1 MNKYEEALMEVEEIA
16 YKQYED
22 ACYNKTTKARAM
34 EYERKLK
41 DDTKILQELVDKAA
55 PMKPLRLGNMVLCGK
70 CHRNTIFRMRSGDKL
85 YRCDS
90 ECGQVVDWSDEN
102 DVCS

>member
-1 MNKYEEALMEVEEIA
+1 MNKYQEALMEVEEIA

-41 DDTKILQELVDKAA
+41 DDTKILQDLVDRTIPISISK
-55 PMKPLRLGNMVLCGK
+55 RLLLVNPPIEIIVCGSCSNMVEEKYVFCPW
-70 CHRNTIFRMRSGDKL
+70 
-85 YRCDS
+85 
-90 ECGQVVDWSDEN
+90 CGQAIDWGIDN
-102 DVCS
+102 D